1 MLRELRQT
9 PKISVNIP
17 VRPGGSVIALNRLR
31 RVDYPVEKIEV
42 FLAEGYYPPRQRN
55 LAVDHSSGEIV
66 YCLDDDSLVPPDLFN
81 RVAAHY
87 RDKSTAVVGGPSLTP
102 STDDPL
108 QRCIG
113 YVLGSYFGT
122 LTMHARYSPVG
133 KVRWSSEKE
142 LITCNLSLR
151 RDVFCKEG
159 GFNEAVFPNDET
171 ELLSRLAHKG
181 HKMIYDPSVF
191 VERSQRRSF
200 SELAKQFFSYGTG
213 RMKQMFLHPS
223 FIVWRF
229 LLPSLGLVYLAILP
243 ILVFIYGWWPLL
255 PLVPYIAVTLLM
267 TVYATVRERDAW
279 ALVLLPL
286 SYPIVHV
293 CYGAGLS
300 WELVRS
306 VYQRVN
312 GHQAH
317 QETMPITV
325 VKVKEFEQDWN
336 DESLRYRLHPQSGGH
351 AS

>member
-1 MLRELRQT
+1 M
-9 PKISVNIP
+9 
-17 VRPGGSVIALNRLR
+17 RPGGSVIALDQLR
-31 RVDYPVEKIEV
+31 QADYPAEKIEV
-42 FLAEGYYPPRQRN
+42 VVAEGHWPPRQRN
-55 LAVDHSSGEIV
+55 LAVAHSGGEIV
-66 YCLDDDSLVPPDLFN
+66 YCLDDDSSVPSDLFT
-81 RVAAHY
+81 RVVAHY
-87 RDKSTAVVGGPSLTP
+87 EDKGTAVVGGPSLTP
-102 STDDPL
+102 PTDGAL

-151 RDVFCKEG
+151 REVFCKEG
-159 GFNEAVFPNDET
+159 GFNEAIFPNDET
-171 ELLSRLAHKG
+171 EMLSRLAHKG
-181 HKMIYDPSVF
+181 YKMIYDPSVF

-213 RMKQMFLHPS
+213 RIKQMFLHPS
-223 FIVWRF
+223 LVVWRF
-229 LLPSLGLVYLAILP
+229 LLPLLGLVYLVISP
-243 ILVFIYGWWPLL
+243 ILFFIYGWWPLL
-255 PLVPYIAVTLLM
+255 PLVPYIAVILLM
-267 TVYATVRERDAW
+267 TVYVTVRERDAW

-286 SYPIVHV
+286 IYPLIHA

-336 DESLRYRLHPQSGGH
+336 DESLRYRLHS
-351 AS
+351 